1 MPKRCVDDPTLSATA
16 RQLLRAAL
24 AAYAKRYGLPD
35 QTPEENLAAIIELYE
50 AGMLQIESGGSGVVV
65 GPSKDARDGVQH
77 RNKV

>member
-24 AAYAKRYGLPD
+24 AAYAKWYGLPD

-65 GPSKDARDGVQH
+65 GPSQDARDGVQH